1 MNQFIKRDSSLAT
14 REPSLRLC
22 VLRLSLTALPVIS
35 LNHTLLFCEIF
46 IHSECLKFL
55 SDDSS
60 RPSSQTVLPCAF
72 FFTSLAAL
80 CAFIVACEGTGH
92 TFKLTSLLGC
102 LQAASCT
109 AGQLP
114 W

>member
-1 MNQFIKRDSSLAT
+1 MVNDLRSASVASVFIGDL
-14 REPSLRLC
+14 
-22 VLRLSLTALPVIS
+22 
-35 LNHTLLFCEIF
+35 
-46 IHSECLKFL
+46 HSQ
-55 SDDSS
+55 
-60 RPSSQTVLPCAF
+60 PSSQTVLPCAF

-114 W
+114 WSDDYLKKQFFQLKAVSHPRSPRPSAAEDTHTHHSLKL